1 MEKKVKVLGTRK
13 KLTPEE
19 SLRKM
24 EALNREMELLRPYKK
39 PKGILLKFKTYE
51 ELDDFVINRAARE
64 M

>member
-1 MEKKVKVLGTRK
+1 
-13 KLTPEE
+13 
-19 SLRKM
+19 M